1 MSNEIIDEKRRQFLG
16 TSALVLSIATIGVS
30 VMTTTAAAATF
41 DYKKQ
46 PFTLV
51 YENAITKNEPGKVNI
66 HPVKYKLN
74 GLDIVANVYT
84 PANYDPKKKYAAV
97 VVAHPN
103 GGVKEQTAGL
113 HAQRLAELGYI
124 TIAMDAAYQGG
135 SGGEPRSTD
144 KPQFRIED
152 IHGAADFITRY
163 PGVDAARLGLL
174 GICGGGGYALAAAK
188 SDKRFKSI
196 ATLSMFNSGR
206 VRRNGFA
213 DSQLNTIQQRLK
225 EASDARAQEKAGG
238 KILYSG
244 DADMTDAQ
252 IAALPFEMYRQGY
265 EYYWRTHAHPGS
277 TFKYTTSSLMDLMRW
292 DATDEIE
299 LIEQPLLMIAG
310 SKADSLYMTE
320 DAFAKATGAKDK
332 ELFKIDG
339 ATHIETYWVP
349 KYVDATM
356 GKLKAFYAR
365 TL

>member
-1 MSNEIIDEKRRQFLG
+1 
-16 TSALVLSIATIGVS
+16 
-30 VMTTTAAAATF
+30 MTTTAAAATF
-41 DYKKQ
+41 DYKKN

-51 YENAITKNEPGKVNI
+51 YENAITKNEPGKVHI
-66 HPVKYKLN
+66 HPVNYELN
-74 GLDIVANVYT
+74 GLKIVANVYT

-238 KILYSG
+238 KVLYSG
-244 DADMTDAQ
+244 DADMTDEQ

-277 TFKYTTSSLMDLMRW
+277 TFKYTTSSLLDLMRW
-292 DATDEIE
+292 DATDQIE
-299 LIEQPLLMIAG
+299 LIDQPLLMIAG

-320 DAFAKATGAKDK
+320 EAFPKATGTKDK

-349 KYVDATM
+349 KYVEAAL
-356 GKLKAFYAR
+356 GKLKPFYAR